1 MHAIESSQ
9 EKAKSTAV
17 IILRYLISDFD
28 QSNSST
34 APTMP
39 LFTIGFNHRTAPIEV
54 RERIVFPLEAQRPA
68 LEGLKNES
76 GADEVALVSTCNRT
90 EVYVR
95 AGEQSVADNVVK
107 WLASQPGATNFNLAP
122 HLYQL
127 IDAAV
132 ARHAFRV
139 ASGLDSMVLGEP
151 QILGQVKL
159 AAKIATEAGTLGGPL
174 DRLFQETFKV
184 AKEVRTQ
191 TEIGATSVS
200 MASAALKLA
209 QQLFGELRDTNL
221 LLIGAGEMIEL
232 VATHFAAHSPRR
244 IVVANRTIERGRELA
259 QRFNAS
265 AITLQQLPESIHE
278 FDAVI
283 TSTASMLPIIG
294 KGMVESA
301 LKQRRHKPI
310 FMVDLAVPRDIEQ
323 EVGELDDV
331 FLYTLD
337 TLGKIIQQN
346 TEKREAAVAAAD
358 DIIDRRTGEFMSWL
372 AARSSVPIIQQLR
385 GNADKYR
392 QVELERARRMLAKGD
407 DPAKVIELLANGLT
421 NKFLHFP
428 LAALN
433 RTHGPEREALH
444 DALEKLF
451 PVATDSQEQEK

>member
-1 MHAIESSQ
+1 
-9 EKAKSTAV
+9 
-17 IILRYLISDFD
+17 
-28 QSNSST
+28 
-34 APTMP
+34 MP

-68 LEGLKNES
+68 LESIKRET

-90 EVYVR
+90 EIYLR
-95 AGEQSVADNVVK
+95 GKENSVADLVTG
-107 WLASQPGATNFNLAP
+107 WLAAHHGGAHIELAP

-127 IDAAV
+127 VEADV

-159 AAKIATEAGTLGGPL
+159 AAKVAAEAGTLGGSL

-200 MASAALKLA
+200 MAAAALKLA
-209 QQLFGELRDTNL
+209 QQLFGDLREIKL
-221 LLIGAGEMIEL
+221 LLIGVGEMIEL
-232 VATHFAAHSPRR
+232 AATHFAAHSPRS
-244 IVVANRTIERGRELA
+244 IVVANRSIDRGRELA
-259 QRFNAS
+259 KRFNAT
-265 AITLQQLPESIHE
+265 AITLQQLPERIHE
-278 FDAVI
+278 FDAII

-294 KGMVESA
+294 KGMIESA

-310 FMVDLAVPRDIEQ
+310 FMVDLAVPRDIEH

-346 TEKREAAVAAAD
+346 SAKREAAVAAAD
-358 DIIDRRTGEFMSWL
+358 HIIDIRTGEFMAWL
-372 AARSSVPIIQQLR
+372 GARASVPVIQQLR
-385 GNADKYR
+385 GKADQYR
-392 QVELERARRMLAKGD
+392 QTELERAKRMLAKGD
-407 DPAKVIELLANGLT
+407 DPSRVLEQLAQGLT
-421 NKFLHFP
+421 NKFLH
-428 LAALN
+428 
-433 RTHGPEREALH
+433 HH
-444 DALEKLF
+444 
-451 PVATDSQEQEK
+451 SQHLIAPTAPSAKR

>member
-1 MHAIESSQ
+1 
-9 EKAKSTAV
+9 
-17 IILRYLISDFD
+17 
-28 QSNSST
+28 
-34 APTMP
+34 MP

-68 LEGLKNES
+68 VERLKIET
-76 GADEVALVSTCNRT
+76 GADEVVLISTCNRT
-90 EVYVR
+90 EIYLR
-95 AGEQSVADNVVK
+95 GNAQPVVDLVTR
-107 WLASQPGATNFNLAP
+107 WLATHPGADNFNLTP

-127 IDAAV
+127 NDADV
-132 ARHAFRV
+132 VRHAFRV

-159 AAKIATEAGTLGGPL
+159 AAKVATEAGTLGGPL

-200 MASAALKLA
+200 MAAAALKLA
-209 QQLFGELRDTNL
+209 QQLFGDLRDTKL
-221 LLIGAGEMIEL
+221 LLVGVGEMIEL
-232 VATHFAAHSPRR
+232 SATHFAAQSPKS

-265 AITLQQLPESIHE
+265 AITLQQLPERIHE
-278 FDAVI
+278 FDIVI

-294 KGMVESA
+294 KGMIESA
-301 LKQRRHKPI
+301 LKLRRHKPI
-310 FMVDLAVPRDIEQ
+310 FMVDLAVPRDIEP

-337 TLGKIIQQN
+337 MLGKIIQQN
-346 TEKREAAVAAAD
+346 AEKREAAVAEAD
-358 DIIDRRTGEFMSWL
+358 RIIDIRASEFMVWL
-372 AARSSVPIIQQLR
+372 AARASVPAIQQLR
-385 GNADKYR
+385 GQADGYR
-392 QVELERARRMLAKGD
+392 LVELERAKRMLAKGE
-407 DPAKVIELLANGLT
+407 DPAKVIEQLALGLT
-421 NKFLHFP
+421 NKFLHQP

-433 RTHGPEREALH
+433 RAHGPEREALH

-451 PVATDSQEQEK
+451 PASSASTDPQEQEK

>member
-1 MHAIESSQ
+1 
-9 EKAKSTAV
+9 
-17 IILRYLISDFD
+17 
-28 QSNSST
+28 
-34 APTMP
+34 MP

-68 LEGLKNES
+68 LEGLKNVS

-95 AGEQSVADNVVK
+95 AGEQSVADSVVR
-107 WLASQPGATNFNLAP
+107 WLASQPGAANVDLAP

-159 AAKIATEAGTLGGPL
+159 AAKIAMEAGTLGGPL
-174 DRLFQETFKV
+174 ARLFQETFKV

-200 MASAALKLA
+200 MAAAALKLA
-209 QQLFGELRDTNL
+209 QQLFGDLRDTKL

-232 VATHFAAHSPRR
+232 VATHFAAHAPKR
-244 IVVANRTIERGRELA
+244 IVVANRSIERGRELA

-310 FMVDLAVPRDIEQ
+310 FMVDLAVPRDIEH

-358 DIIDRRTGEFMSWL
+358 DIIDIRTGEFMSWL

-392 QVELERARRMLAKGD
+392 QVELERAKRMLAKGD

>member
-1 MHAIESSQ
+1 
-9 EKAKSTAV
+9 
-17 IILRYLISDFD
+17 
-28 QSNSST
+28 
-34 APTMP
+34 MP

-68 LEGLKNES
+68 LESIRRET

-90 EVYVR
+90 EIYLR
-95 AGEQSVADNVVK
+95 GKENSVADLATK
-107 WLASQPGATNFNLAP
+107 WLTAQHGGASVNLAA

-127 IDAAV
+127 VEADV

-159 AAKIATEAGTLGGPL
+159 AAKVAAEAGTLGGPL

-200 MASAALKLA
+200 MAAAALKLA
-209 QQLFGELRDTNL
+209 QQLFGDLRETKL
-221 LLIGAGEMIEL
+221 LLIGVGEMIEL
-232 VATHFAAHSPRR
+232 AATHFAAQSPKS
-244 IVVANRTIERGRELA
+244 IVVANRSIERGRALA
-259 QRFNAS
+259 DRFNAS
-265 AITLQQLPESIHE
+265 AISLQQLPERIHE
-278 FDAVI
+278 FDAII

-294 KGMVESA
+294 KGMIESA

-310 FMVDLAVPRDIEQ
+310 FMVDLAVPRDIEH

-346 TEKREAAVAAAD
+346 SAKREAAVAEAD
-358 DIIDRRTGEFMSWL
+358 RIIDIRTVEFMAWL
-372 AARSSVPIIQQLR
+372 HARASVPVIQQLR
-385 GNADKYR
+385 GKADQYR
-392 QVELERARRMLAKGD
+392 QSELGRAKRMLAKGD
-407 DPAKVIELLANGLT
+407 DPAKVIEQLANGLT
-421 NKFLHFP
+421 NKFLHHP

-433 RTHGPEREALH
+433 RTHGAEREALSN
-444 DALEKLF
+444 ALDKLF
-451 PVATDSQEQEK
+451 PASTDPQEQEK

>member
-1 MHAIESSQ
+1 
-9 EKAKSTAV
+9 
-17 IILRYLISDFD
+17 
-28 QSNSST
+28 
-34 APTMP
+34 MP

-68 LEGLKNES
+68 LEGLKHDS

-90 EVYVR
+90 EIYLR
-95 AGEQSVADNVVK
+95 GSEQSVADHVNQ
-107 WLASQPGATNFNLAP
+107 WLTSRPGAVDFDLAP

-127 IDAAV
+127 IDADV

-191 TEIGATSVS
+191 TAIGATSVS
-200 MASAALKLA
+200 MAAAALKLA
-209 QQLFGELRDTNL
+209 QQLFGDLRDTKL

-232 VATHFAAHSPRR
+232 AATHFAAHSPKS
-244 IVVANRTIERGRELA
+244 IVVANRTLERGRELA

-265 AITLQQLPESIHE
+265 AITLQQLPERIHE

-294 KGMVESA
+294 KGMIESA

-310 FMVDLAVPRDIEQ
+310 FMVDLAVPRDIEA

-346 TEKREAAVAAAD
+346 AEKRESAVAEAD
-358 DIIDRRTGEFMSWL
+358 RIIEIRTGEFMAWL
-372 AARSSVPIIQQLR
+372 AARASVPIIQQMR
-385 GNADKYR
+385 GKADQYR
-392 QVELERARRMLAKGD
+392 QAELERARRMLAKGD
-407 DPAKVIELLANGLT
+407 DPAKVIEQLAHGLT
-421 NKFLHFP
+421 NKFLHYP
-428 LAALN
+428 MAALN
-433 RTHGPEREALH
+433 RTHGPERDALH
-444 DALEKLF
+444 EALEKLF
-451 PVATDSQEQEK
+451 LPAAAATDRQEQEK

>member
-1 MHAIESSQ
+1 
-9 EKAKSTAV
+9 
-17 IILRYLISDFD
+17 
-28 QSNSST
+28 
-34 APTMP
+34 MP

-68 LEGLKNES
+68 LEGLKNVS

-95 AGEQSVADNVVK
+95 AGEQSVADSVVR
-107 WLASQPGATNFNLAP
+107 WLASQPGAANVDLAP

-174 DRLFQETFKV
+174 ARLFQETFKV

-200 MASAALKLA
+200 MAAAALKLA
-209 QQLFGELRDTNL
+209 QQLFGDLRDTKL

-232 VATHFAAHSPRR
+232 VATHFAAHAPKR
-244 IVVANRTIERGRELA
+244 IVVANRSIERGRELA

-310 FMVDLAVPRDIEQ
+310 FMVDLAVPRDIEH

-358 DIIDRRTGEFMSWL
+358 DIIDIRTGEFMSWL

-392 QVELERARRMLAKGD
+392 QVELERAKRMLAKGD

>member
-1 MHAIESSQ
+1 
-9 EKAKSTAV
+9 
-17 IILRYLISDFD
+17 
-28 QSNSST
+28 
-34 APTMP
+34 MP

-107 WLASQPGATNFNLAP
+107 WLASQPGAANFNLAP

-346 TEKREAAVAAAD
+346 SEKREAAVAAAD

-451 PVATDSQEQEK
+451 PVAPDSQEQEK